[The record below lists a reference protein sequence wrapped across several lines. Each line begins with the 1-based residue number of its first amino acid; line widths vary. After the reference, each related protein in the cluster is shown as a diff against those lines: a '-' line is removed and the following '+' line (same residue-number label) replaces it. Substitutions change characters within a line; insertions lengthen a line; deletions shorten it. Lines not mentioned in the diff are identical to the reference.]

1 MLRFGRMHPE
11 QLQQQQQQQRE
22 KEQHE
27 KQDQQAE
34 ENLSENNAIA
44 FQPGSPL
51 KILDV
56 GCGIGGTSRYLQ
68 PFNTFKLTSATT

>member
-11 QLQQQQQQQRE
+11 QLQQQRE

-27 KQDQQAE
+27 QQAQPAE
-34 ENLSENNAIA
+34 ENLSESNTMA

-51 KILDV
+51 RILDV

-68 PFNTFKLTSATT
+68 PSNI